1 MKKIKLKLNESLLT
15 GMIDLNSDTTNTNVV
30 EDLDRQAH
38 PDYKILDVTVI
49 PDDNYQPTI
58 QSILIDLDEDNKL
71 VESENKNLDINILS
85 ETVNSKTGYSN
96 SLFEFEST
104 NHTITLSLVLQ
115 ETDRRGIYTVEA
127 YTTRGEKIFN
137 RNTCRPKQIIESY
150 LNSLANEYLIDKPIK
165 EATDNTEWINICKIF
180 CKKIGA
186 KLLFIND
193 DNFGYETKDGQL
205 VHMYADELRQYLD
218 NNKLKEAEDPI
229 VDDVKED
236 LAIEPGSDEE
246 EKLNEIYE
254 EPSEEDTYTFDEFNH
269 AQKLYDEIRGL
280 DIDYSDWNNLTD
292 DERHELVKP
301 KLQEFYDK
309 HKVEFD
315 DNEDIFDL
323 VLDNLDDDNFHT
335 EAMELIYMRNR
346 DRGGQE

>member
-1 MKKIKLKLNESLLT
+1 MKKMKLKLNESLLT
-15 GMIDLNSDTTNTNVV
+15 GMINLNSDATNTDVV

-165 EATDNTEWINICKIF
+165 EA
-180 CKKIGA
+180 
-186 KLLFIND
+186 
-193 DNFGYETKDGQL
+193 
-205 VHMYADELRQYLD
+205 
-218 NNKLKEAEDPI
+218 EDSI

-246 EKLNEIYE
+246 AKLDEIYE
-254 EPSEEDTYTFDEFNH
+254 EPNEEDTYTFDEFNH

>member
-1 MKKIKLKLNESLLT
+1 MKKMKLKLNESLLT
-15 GMIDLNSDTTNTNVV
+15 GMIDLNSDTTNTNVI
-30 EDLDRQAH
+30 EDLDRQVH

-96 SLFEFEST
+96 SLFEFESA

-150 LNSLANEYLIDKPIK
+150 LNSLANEYLIDKPI
-165 EATDNTEWINICKIF
+165 
-180 CKKIGA
+180 
-186 KLLFIND
+186 
-193 DNFGYETKDGQL
+193 
-205 VHMYADELRQYLD
+205 
-218 NNKLKEAEDPI
+218 KEAEDPI

>member
-1 MKKIKLKLNESLLT
+1 MKKMKLKLNESLLT
-15 GMIDLNSDTTNTNVV
+15 GMINLNSDATNTDVV

-85 ETVNSKTGYSN
+85 KTVNSKTGYSN

-150 LNSLANEYLIDKPIK
+150 LNSLANEYLIDKPI
-165 EATDNTEWINICKIF
+165 I
-180 CKKIGA
+180 
-186 KLLFIND
+186 
-193 DNFGYETKDGQL
+193 
-205 VHMYADELRQYLD
+205 
-218 NNKLKEAEDPI
+218 EAEDPI

-246 EKLNEIYE
+246 AKLDEIYE

-346 DRGGQE
+346 DKGGQE